1 MGMGDLVLGL
11 LNGLTI
17 GLLAVGLVLVYKSN
31 KFLNLAHAQL
41 GTLSAVL
48 VAKWVRDWGWNWWV
62 AFAAAIL
69 VGAVTGLLV
78 EYAFVAPLRRR
89 TKSPM
94 TLLLLTLG
102 ISQLLLALTYVPW
115 LLPKSN
121 AQAAYPQ
128 PFESH
133 AHVGGLPLSAV
144 NLLTAVLVPSLV
156 LALALFMRYSST
168 GKQIRAA
175 ANNSD
180 AARLCGISVRRVS
193 AVTWVMAG
201 ALSAVSAVLQA
212 PGQATFGLAA
222 LGPYLL
228 MLTLGAAAFGAFV
241 SLPWALVGGL
251 VFGLVTELVA
261 AHWHSAQNPEVLASF
276 ALILLVV
283 LVRGRAIS
291 AAFEVSGSG
300 VDDLPVMK
308 VPQSLRQSPLVRH
321 QRLGLAVAAL
331 FLAAIWPQL
340 PYFSGA
346 GNRFI
351 LTEIL
356 IFAAVGI
363 ALTMLMGWGGQVSL
377 GHFAMV
383 GVGAYLTARWATHGW
398 SLPLLCLVIGF
409 IVSAVM
415 VVVGLPALRVRGL
428 TLAVTTL
435 GFAVVAEGWLFRQ
448 SWFGSTDPFGLTVSP
463 IPVGRHLGT
472 PRSEVEIYYVA
483 VAVLT
488 VTVLAAGALRR
499 SNPGRL

>member
-1 MGMGDLVLGL
+1 
-11 LNGLTI
+11 
-17 GLLAVGLVLVYKSN
+17 
-31 KFLNLAHAQL
+31 
-41 GTLSAVL
+41 
-48 VAKWVRDWGWNWWV
+48 
-62 AFAAAIL
+62 
-69 VGAVTGLLV
+69 
-78 EYAFVAPLRRR
+78 
-89 TKSPM
+89 M

-102 ISQLLLALTYVPW
+102 ISQLLLALTYIPA

-175 ANNSD
+175 ANNAD

-193 AVTWVMAG
+193 AVTWGLAG
-201 ALSAVSAVLQA
+201 LLSAVSAILQA

-241 SLPWALVGGL
+241 SLPWALAGGI
-251 VFGLVTELVA
+251 VIGLLTELA
-261 AHWHSAQNPEVLASF
+261 AAEWPSAQNPDQLTAFV
-276 ALILLVV
+276 LILVVV

-291 AAFEVSGSG
+291 QVFAVSGSPAE
-300 VDDLPVMK
+300 DLPPTK
-308 VPQSLRQSPLVRH
+308 VPESLRQSPLVRH
-321 QRLGLAVAAL
+321 QRLGLLVGGL
-331 FLAAIWPQL
+331 FLAVIWPQL
-340 PYFSGA
+340 PYFNGA

-356 IFAAVGI
+356 VYATVGV

-377 GHFAMV
+377 GHFALV
-383 GVGAYLTARWATHGW
+383 GLGAYLAARWQPHGW
-398 SLPLLCLVIGF
+398 SLPALCLVIGL
-409 IVSAVM
+409 IGAAVM

-435 GFAVVAEGWLFRQ
+435 GFAIVAQGWLFRQ
-448 SWFGSTDPFGLTVSP
+448 AWFGSSDPFGLTVSP
-463 IPVGRHLGT
+463 IPLARSLGT
-472 PRSEVEIYYVA
+472 PSSQVAIYYVA
-483 VAVLT
+483 VVLLT
-488 VTVLAAGALRR
+488 VVVLASGALRR
-499 SNPGRL
+499 SNPGRLIVAVRDNER